1 MSTASSIWLEFVGR
15 GVSET
20 FYDVKGICT
29 RVLEAGSP
37 TSHPLIMLHGTG
49 GHAETY
55 HRNIGPL
62 SEHFRVYA
70 IDMIGHGYTDRPD
83 VAYNLDDYT
92 AHVCDFLDVIGA
104 PAAHLSG
111 ESLGGC
117 VAAWTAITRPE
128 RVSKLVLNTGV
139 LARPDEAGLRQ
150 LADLEQ
156 RTHSLRDDCSLA
168 AIRRRLEWLVA
179 DPLTMT
185 DEIVHIRHRI
195 YNQPGMV
202 DSVLRIMGAVLEMN
216 RGVYGDVDYI
226 DQQRLREIKCPTMVI
241 WTDKNPGKSFD
252 VVSGAIAELPDP
264 EVHLIYDAAHW
275 PQFEKPDEVNRHHV
289 DFLTRAG

>member
-1 MSTASSIWLEFVGR
+1 MTNAAPTIWLEFLGR
-15 GVSET
+15 GVRET
-20 FYDVKGICT
+20 FYDVKGVRT
-29 RVLEAGSP
+29 RVLEAGSG
-37 TSHPLIMLHGTG
+37 HPLILLHGTG

-55 HRNIGPL
+55 NRNIGPL
-62 SEHFRVYA
+62 SEHFTVYA
-70 IDMIGHGYTDRPD
+70 IDMLGHGFTDRPD

-92 AHVCDFLDVIGA
+92 GHVCDFLDVIGA
-104 PAAHLSG
+104 ETAHLSG

-128 RVSKLVLNTGV
+128 RVSKLVLDTGI

-156 RTHSLRDDCSLA
+156 RTHSLYEDRSEA

-179 DPLTMT
+179 DPTTMT
-185 DEIVHIRHRI
+185 DEIVSIRHRI
-195 YNQPGMV
+195 YNQPGMI
-202 DSVLRIMGAVLEMN
+202 DSVLRIMGAVLQMN

-226 DQQRLREIKCPTMVI
+226 DQKRLREVKCPTMVI

-264 EVHLIYDAAHW
+264 EVHLIHGAAHW
-275 PQFEKPDEVNRHHV
+275 PQFEKADEVNRYHI
-289 DFLTRAG
+289 DFLTRPV